1 MIGDH
6 VVLPYSSIGL
16 VIALYV
22 VIRVSLCFPQ
32 FVDVSAFNIFVV
44 LLALFFVRS
53 VCCA

>member
-16 VIALYV
+16 VNALNV
-22 VIRVSLCFPQ
+22 VIRVYLCFPQ
-32 FVDVSAFNIFVV
+32 FADVSTFDIFVV